1 MDCTK
6 FKEEL
11 FASINAYE
19 TKVPKR
25 LNGQLVAFPS
35 SLFSETI
42 EDMQSY
48 ITDELR
54 QLTLAN
60 KLLLIEELCQKDQLV
75 FLDIETTEEEK
86 DGKIIIT
93 YYGWDVNK
101 KCTTTL
107 KIEVKPK
114 TR

>member
-1 MDCTK
+1 MEYSK

-11 FASINAYE
+11 FASINSYQ
-19 TKVPKR
+19 TKMPER

-42 EDMQSY
+42 EDMTAFIS
-48 ITDELR
+48 DELK

-60 KLLLIEELCQKDQLV
+60 KLLLIEDLCQKDRLV
-75 FLDIETTEEEK
+75 FLDIEMTEEEK

-93 YYGWDVNK
+93 YYGWDIGK
-101 KCTTTL
+101 KCTTSF
-107 KIEVKPK
+107 KIEVKPQK
-114 TR
+114 K

>member
-1 MDCTK
+1 MDYEK
-6 FKEEL
+6 FKDEL

-60 KLLLIEELCQKDQLV
+60 KLLLIEELCQKDKLV

-101 KCTTTL
+101 KSTTCNQK
-107 KIEVKPK
+107 KIK
-114 TR
+114 

>member
-1 MDCTK
+1 MEYSK

-11 FASINAYE
+11 FASINAYQ
-19 TKVPKR
+19 TKMPKR

-42 EDMQSY
+42 EDMTAF

-54 QLTLAN
+54 QLTLVN
-60 KLLLIEELCQKDQLV
+60 KLLLIEELCQKDKLV
-75 FLDIETTEEEK
+75 FLDIEMTEEEK
-86 DGKIIIT
+86 DGKVIIT
-93 YYGWDVNK
+93 YYGWDIGK
-101 KCTTTL
+101 ECATSF